1 MFVILGAT
9 GKAGRTTIKQLRS
22 QGAPVRAVVRKSSNA
37 DDLSALGC
45 EIAEADLNEAAAIRI
60 AIRGADA
67 VQVICPVQ
75 ARAGAMGKTIDA
87 IASALAEIPPAKV
100 LAISDY
106 GAELSDGA
114 GIPMIFHYLEE
125 QFRRLPSTVTFLRS
139 AEHMQN
145 WARVIKVASE
155 TGVLPSFHRPVSK
168 RFPTVSAQDVG
179 SIAAQLLTDGVTV
192 SGPRVVHVEGPR
204 RYDANEAAATLGN
217 ILGREVVAREL
228 PQSDWIPILTR
239 AGAGSSYARLVFDL
253 YVAHN
258 AGRIDVEPGATDI
271 RFGTTGLRDVFVS
284 LLGAVMTARI

>member
-22 QGAPVRAVVRKSSNA
+22 QGAAVRAVVRKSSNA
-37 DDLSALGC
+37 DHFRTLGC
-45 EIAEADLNEAAAIRI
+45 EIVVADLNDAAAIKI
-60 AIRGADA
+60 AITGADA

-75 ARAGAMGKTIDA
+75 AQAEDAAGAMGKTIDA
-87 IASALAEIPPAKV
+87 IASALTEIRPAKV

-106 GAELSDGA
+106 GAHLSDGI

-125 QFRRLPSTVTFLRS
+125 QFRRLPSTITFLRS

-145 WARVIKVASE
+145 WARVIKVAFE
-155 TGVLPSFHRPVSK
+155 TGVLPSFHHPVSK

-179 SIAAQLLTDGVTV
+179 SIAAQLLTDGVTA
-192 SGPRVVHVEGPR
+192 STTRVVHVEGPR
-204 RYDANEAAATLGN
+204 RYDANEVAASLGD
-217 ILGREVVAREL
+217 ILKREVVAREL

-239 AGAGSSYARLVFDL
+239 AGAGPSYARLVSDL

-258 AGRIDVEPGATDI
+258 SGRIDVEPGATDI
-271 RFGTTGLRDVFVS
+271 RFGTTEFRDVFAS
-284 LLGAVMTARI
+284 LLGR

>member
-37 DDLSALGC
+37 ADLSALGC
-45 EIAEADLNEAAAIRI
+45 EIAEADLNEAAAIKI

-75 ARAGAMGKTIDA
+75 AQAEDAAGAMGKTIDA
-87 IASALAEIPPAKV
+87 IASALTEIRPAKV

-106 GAELSDGA
+106 GAHASDGA

-155 TGVLPSFHRPVSK
+155 TGVLPSLHHPVSK

-192 SGPRVVHVEGPR
+192 SAPRVVHVEGPR

-239 AGAGSSYARLVFDL
+239 AGAGPSYAKLVFDL

-271 RFGTTGLRDVFVS
+271 RFCTTELRDVFVS
-284 LLGAVMTARI
+284 LLGR